1 MIIDE
6 NNVGIRIDKY
16 LTDNTE
22 YTRSK
27 IQKMIDNGNILVNGK
42 EVKDQEEQTVADY
55 LEENGYRMNRIAVE
69 LNGGI
74 LPKYEYSETRL
85 KDGDSMEIVTFVG
98 GG

>member
-42 EVKDQEEQTVADY
+42 EVKSSY
-55 LEENGYRMNRIAVE
+55 
-69 LNGGI
+69 I
-74 LPKYEYSETRL
+74 LKEMIRL
-85 KDGDSMEIVTFVG
+85 I
-98 GG
+98 